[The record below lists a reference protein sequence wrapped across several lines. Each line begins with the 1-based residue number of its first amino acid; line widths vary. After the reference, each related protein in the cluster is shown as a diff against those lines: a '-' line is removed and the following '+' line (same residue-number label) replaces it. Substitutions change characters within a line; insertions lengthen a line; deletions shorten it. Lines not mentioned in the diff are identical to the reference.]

1 MTAPLLLIPGI
12 LSDAAVFAPQV
23 EALAD
28 LATPQVAAP
37 AADSIDAMAA
47 EILAGAPD
55 RFALAGHSMGGYVAL
70 AMLRQ
75 APERISRLALI
86 STSARPDTDEQ
97 KAARKGLMAAAED
110 DFEAVIR
117 RMMAAML
124 HPDRLADITLLDQ
137 VHEMMRRSGLAAFL
151 RQQTATMGRADSRDL
166 LAGVT
171 VPTLV
176 LGGSDDKI
184 VSPAFSDE
192 LAAQIPG
199 AVAVRL
205 AACGH
210 IPTLEQPDATTQAL
224 RGWLA
229 R

>member
-1 MTAPLLLIPGI
+1 MTKPLLLIPGI
-12 LSDAAVFAPQV
+12 LSDATAFAPQI

-28 LATPQVAAP
+28 IAAPQVAASG
-37 AADSIDAMAA
+37 ADSIEAMAA
-47 EILAGAPD
+47 EILDRAPD
-55 RFALAGHSMGGYVAL
+55 RFALCGHSMGGYVAL

-75 APERISRLALI
+75 APDRIERLALL

-97 KAARKGLMAAAED
+97 KAARRGLMAAAED

-124 HPDRLADITLLDQ
+124 HPDRLTDVALLDQ

-166 LAGVT
+166 LPRVA

-176 LGGSDDKI
+176 LGGAEDKI
-184 VSPAFSDE
+184 VSPAFSQE
-192 LAAQIPG
+192 LAEQIPG

-210 IPTLEQPDATTQAL
+210 IPTLEQADAVTSAL
-224 RGWLA
+224 RRWLN
-229 R
+229 